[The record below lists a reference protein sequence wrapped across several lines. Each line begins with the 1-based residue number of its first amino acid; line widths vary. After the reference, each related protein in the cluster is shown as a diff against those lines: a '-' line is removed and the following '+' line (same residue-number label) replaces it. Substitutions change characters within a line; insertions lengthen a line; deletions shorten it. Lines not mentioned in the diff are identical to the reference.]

1 MAQFYPIR
9 RHLLQ
14 VGTFRVTFP
23 AFALSVAMLATYGC
37 SERSEPARSVAES
50 RSRVGSD
57 SSESIAAIPG
67 PSLRAPATSL
77 GEEVGL
83 GSPESD
89 GGASQVAGPEQKT
102 GPEQQVEVS
111 KLSEE
116 TDSSLSSGLKALP
129 ASVAAEKGSEVAKED
144 AGRDDLQPVGD
155 AASSKLA
162 DSSEEMDAK
171 SEELSAEQ
179 SDTASGVVSE
189 NAVSAVPE
197 SDNKS
202 SVVAAQ
208 DKPRS
213 DTPVTVATEAERNQ
227 KIAVD
232 WPKPWAALFLT
243 GQQNGYIEPCGC
255 TGLDNQKGGLNRR
268 DTLLQDIRARGWETI
283 PLDTGNQVRRSGRQ
297 AEMIFRHSADAM
309 SSMGYAA
316 IGLGREDL
324 KLSSAELLQV
334 TASEGSQQTAFTS
347 CNVGIIAP
355 DFMSPWKV
363 IPVGERRI
371 GVTSVLGKSMQEDIN
386 NSEII
391 IEDPIKSVEKAISEL
406 KQQKCD
412 VYILLVQANLAES
425 AEIARAVPGFDLIVT
440 GGLGEPT
447 YMPEPIEGSKS
458 LMLQVGVKGMY
469 AGLVGLYDDPSNP
482 IRYQRIALSSQFK
495 DSTRMM
501 VAFRGYQEQLKKE
514 GFRGLEV
521 NPATH
526 PSGRTFVGT
535 ESCAECHST
544 AFEVWKGTPHAHATQ
559 SLVHPGERSDIPRHF
574 DPECLSC
581 HVTGW
586 NAKKYYPYESGY
598 LSLEKTPLMAEN
610 GCENCHGP
618 GSRHVAA
625 ENGDIEADQAL
636 LTSLREEMRLPL
648 AQAQDKCLECHD
660 LDNSPNFHRDGAFE
674 EFWEQV
680 KHYGKD

>member
-1 MAQFYPIR
+1 
-9 RHLLQ
+9 
-14 VGTFRVTFP
+14 
-23 AFALSVAMLATYGC
+23 
-37 SERSEPARSVAES
+37 
-50 RSRVGSD
+50 
-57 SSESIAAIPG
+57 
-67 PSLRAPATSL
+67 
-77 GEEVGL
+77 
-83 GSPESD
+83 
-89 GGASQVAGPEQKT
+89 
-102 GPEQQVEVS
+102 
-111 KLSEE
+111 
-116 TDSSLSSGLKALP
+116 
-129 ASVAAEKGSEVAKED
+129 
-144 AGRDDLQPVGD
+144 
-155 AASSKLA
+155 
-162 DSSEEMDAK
+162 
-171 SEELSAEQ
+171 
-179 SDTASGVVSE
+179 
-189 NAVSAVPE
+189 
-197 SDNKS
+197 
-202 SVVAAQ
+202 
-208 DKPRS
+208 
-213 DTPVTVATEAERNQ
+213 
-227 KIAVD
+227 
-232 WPKPWAALFLT
+232 
-243 GQQNGYIEPCGC
+243 
-255 TGLDNQKGGLNRR
+255 
-268 DTLLQDIRARGWETI
+268 
-283 PLDTGNQVRRSGRQ
+283 
-297 AEMIFRHSADAM
+297 M

-526 PSGRTFVGT
+526 PSGRTYVGT

>member
-9 RHLLQ
+9 RLLLQ

-23 AFALSVAMLATYGC
+23 AFAMTVALLAICGC
-37 SERSEPARSVAES
+37 SERRESAMSAAES
-50 RSRVGSD
+50 RSRIGPD
-57 SSESIAAIPG
+57 SSESISAIPG
-67 PSLRAPATSL
+67 PSLRAPTTSL
-77 GEEVGL
+77 GEEVGR
-83 GSPESD
+83 GSPATEAS
-89 GGASQVAGPEQKT
+89 ASQLAGPE
-102 GPEQQVEVS
+102 GQVEVN
-111 KLSEE
+111 KLSQE
-116 TDSSLSSGLKALP
+116 TDSSVSSGLKALP
-129 ASVAAEKGSEVAKED
+129 ASIAAENVSEVAKED
-144 AGRDDLQPVGD
+144 AARDGLQPIDD

-162 DSSEEMDAK
+162 DSSEEMEAK
-171 SEELSAEQ
+171 SEGLSAEQ
-179 SDTASGVVSE
+179 SDTASSVVSE

-197 SDNKS
+197 SDKKS
-202 SVVAAQ
+202 LVAATQ

-316 IGLGREDL
+316 VGLGREDL

-363 IPVGERRI
+363 IPVGGRKI

-412 VYILLVQANLAES
+412 VYILLVQANLTES

>member
-1 MAQFYPIR
+1 VAHFYPIR
-9 RHLLQ
+9 RQLLQ

-23 AFALSVAMLATYGC
+23 ALALTVAMLAICGC
-37 SERSEPARSVAES
+37 SDRSERAISATES
-50 RSRVGSD
+50 RSGAGSD
-57 SSESIAAIPG
+57 PSDSISAIPG

-77 GEEVGL
+77 GEEVGG
-83 GSPESD
+83 GSPASEAGPSQLA
-89 GGASQVAGPEQKT
+89 GPAMTAPASQA
-102 GPEQQVEVS
+102 EVNKPS
-111 KLSEE
+111 DAS
-116 TDSSLSSGLKALP
+116 DSSSTSGLKALP
-129 ASVAAEKGSEVAKED
+129 ASVAAENVGEVAKED
-144 AGRDDLQPVGD
+144 AGRDDLQPMPET
-155 AASSKLA
+155 ASSKLA
-162 DSSEEMDAK
+162 ADSEEMEVK
-171 SEELSAEQ
+171 SGELNAEQ
-179 SDTASGVVSE
+179 SDNASSAVSE
-189 NAVSAVPE
+189 NAVSAAPE

-202 SVVAAQ
+202 LVAAPQ

-268 DTLLQDIRARGWETI
+268 DTLLQDIRARGWDTV

-309 SSMGYAA
+309 ASMGYAA

-363 IPVGERRI
+363 IPVGSRKI
-371 GVTSVLGKSMQEDIN
+371 GVTSVLGKSMQEEIN

-391 IEDPIKSVEKAISEL
+391 IEDPIKSVEKALSEL

-412 VYILLVQANLAES
+412 VYILLVQANLTES

-482 IRYQRIALSSQFK
+482 IRYQRIALSSQFQ
-495 DSTRMM
+495 DSSRMM
-501 VAFRGYQEQLKKE
+501 VAFRGYQEQLQKE

>member
-1 MAQFYPIR
+1 MAHFNPIR

-14 VGTFRVTFP
+14 VGTFRVTFS
-23 AFALSVAMLATYGC
+23 AFVLTLAICGC
-37 SERSEPARSVAES
+37 SERQDPAMSVAES
-50 RSRVGSD
+50 RSQAAADSSD
-57 SSESIAAIPG
+57 SISVIPG

-77 GEEVGL
+77 GKEV
-83 GSPESD
+83 E
-89 GGASQVAGPEQKT
+89 GGAPTSGT
-102 GPEQQVEVS
+102 GPSQLATVES
-111 KLSEE
+111 QAEGNKLSAAS
-116 TDSSLSSGLKALP
+116 DSSLPSGLKALP
-129 ASVAAEKGSEVAKED
+129 ASVAAEKVGEVTKAD
-144 AGRDDLQPVGD
+144 VVRDELQP
-155 AASSKLA
+155 A
-162 DSSEEMDAK
+162 MDATSSDLVEK
-171 SEELSAEQ
+171 SEAMEAKGEDVSGGQ
-179 SDTASGVVSE
+179 SNTESSVVSE
-189 NAVSAVPE
+189 NATSEASE
-197 SDNKS
+197 TEKRSL
-202 SVVAAQ
+202 VAEPQ
-208 DKPRS
+208 DKARS
-213 DTPVTVATEAERNQ
+213 ETPVTVATEAERNQ

-268 DTLLQDIRARGWETI
+268 DTLLQEIRARGWETI
-283 PLDTGNQVRRSGRQ
+283 PLDTGNQVRREGRQ

-309 SSMGYAA
+309 ASMGYAA

-363 IPVGERRI
+363 IPVGGRKI
-371 GVTSVLGKSMQEDIN
+371 GVTSVLGKSMQEDMN

-412 VYILLVQANLAES
+412 VYILLVQANLTES

-501 VAFRGYQEQLKKE
+501 VAFRGYQERLKKE

-559 SLVHPGERSDIPRHF
+559 SLVHPGERSDIQRHF